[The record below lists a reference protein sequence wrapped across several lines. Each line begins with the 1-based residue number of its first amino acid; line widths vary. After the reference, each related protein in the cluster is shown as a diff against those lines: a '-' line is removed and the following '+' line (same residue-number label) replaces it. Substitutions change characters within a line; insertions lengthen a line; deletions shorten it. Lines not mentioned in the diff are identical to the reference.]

1 MKPDVDLFFLQTM
14 PISESLYQAPSWC
27 PGGHL
32 QTVIPA
38 RVTARP
44 HIAYR
49 REIVE
54 TPDGDIVAWDWSTPE
69 PADLNAPVLVH
80 FHGLE
85 GGSDSHYA
93 EALMAKCAELGWRG
107 LVAHFR
113 SCGGLMNRKPR
124 AYFAGDTAD
133 NSWVLHTVK
142 ARFPNAKLYACLL
155 YTSPSPRDS

>member
-1 MKPDVDLFFLQTM
+1 MKPTSIFFLQTM

-54 TPDGDIVAWDWSTPE
+54 TPDGDIVAWDWSTPS
-69 PADLNAPVLVH
+69 LQI
-80 FHGLE
+80 
-85 GGSDSHYA
+85 
-93 EALMAKCAELGWRG
+93 
-107 LVAHFR
+107 
-113 SCGGLMNRKPR
+113 
-124 AYFAGDTAD
+124 
-133 NSWVLHTVK
+133 
-142 ARFPNAKLYACLL
+142 
-155 YTSPSPRDS
+155 